1 MKKNFINVQLFG
13 DPSGD
18 PNAQAP
24 NATAGGAQ
32 TPGAGGDDTA
42 PNAAQE
48 LIEFKKNFVSRDQY
62 EAEKKRADGYLAAIL
77 NNREDE
83 VAAKEGS
90 ESEVSADEIAKSMFV
105 EDNKMTDLEYAEN
118 ALALRSARIAAG
130 EVDPFLPD
138 DPDEKDYE
146 IAQNVA
152 DVFED
157 CIKGAN
163 GNNASFI
170 ALLQSRIKETPIL
183 SNKFKRR

>member
-1 MKKNFINVQLFG
+1 MKKHFINVQLFG

-32 TPGAGGDDTA
+32 TPGAGGDDAT

-48 LIEFKKNFVSRDQY
+48 LIEFKKNFVSREQY
-62 EAEKKRADGYLAAIL
+62 EKEKQRADGYLAAIL
-77 NNREDE
+77 NNREDDI
-83 VAAKEGS
+83 VAKEG
-90 ESEVSADEIAKSMFV
+90 EVSEVDPNAIAKAMFV
-105 EDNKMTDLEYAEN
+105 EDNKMLDLEYCEN
-118 ALALRSARIAAG
+118 AMALRAARIAAG
-130 EVDPFLPD
+130 DPDPFLPN
-138 DPDEKDYE
+138 DPDEKDYV

-163 GNNASFI
+163 GNNATFM
-170 ALLQSRIKETPIL
+170 ALIQSRIKETPL
-183 SNKFKRR
+183 LPNLKRR